1 MQWRQE
7 QRARQERPRLMV
19 QAPEA
24 AWQSQDEDDEGLSTK
39 LRTLLGANQQSLDVR
54 ERTFAI
60 LERDRG
66 DAWESDGFP

>member
-1 MQWRQE
+1 
-7 QRARQERPRLMV
+7 MV

-24 AWQSQDEDDEGLSTK
+24 AWQTQDDSEENLTST
-39 LRTLLGANQQSLDVR
+39 LRSLLGTPPQQEFDVR

-66 DAWESDGFP
+66 DAWESKQNQDQQ

>member
-1 MQWRQE
+1 
-7 QRARQERPRLMV
+7 MV

-24 AWQSQDEDDEGLSTK
+24 AWQAEDPSETNLTGT
-39 LRTLLGANQQSLDVR
+39 LRSLLGGPQQEFDVR

-66 DAWESDGFP
+66 DAWEHSGLDCE

>member
-1 MQWRQE
+1 
-7 QRARQERPRLMV
+7 MV

-24 AWQSQDEDDEGLSTK
+24 AWQSQDEDEEGLSSK
-39 LRTLLGANQQSLDVR
+39 LRSLLGTSQQSFDVR
-54 ERTFAI
+54 ERTYAI

>member
-1 MQWRQE
+1 
-7 QRARQERPRLMV
+7 MV

-24 AWQSQDEDDEGLSTK
+24 AWQTQEDSEENLTST
-39 LRTLLGANQQSLDVR
+39 LRSLLGNPPQQEFNVR

-66 DAWESDGFP
+66 DAWESKQNEERK

>member
-1 MQWRQE
+1 
-7 QRARQERPRLMV
+7 MV

-24 AWQSQDEDDEGLSTK
+24 AWQTQDESDENLTST
-39 LRTLLGANQQSLDVR
+39 LRSLLGTPQQEFNVR

-66 DAWESDGFP
+66 DAWESKQSQDQ

>member
-1 MQWRQE
+1 
-7 QRARQERPRLMV
+7 MV

-24 AWQSQDEDDEGLSTK
+24 AWQTQDEDEDGLTSK
-39 LRTLLGANQQSLDVR
+39 LRGLLGGSQQTVDVR